1 MALFAGTTRRIDG
14 FLAPPVSHK
23 VAELPDDEFV
33 KTKQKKGQKLL
44 NHPAKNRAFVKHV
57 QSLNIKSTPP
67 PLPRIRY
74 QISRLNKQNKIN
86 SLISRY

>member
-1 MALFAGTTRRIDG
+1 MLRNILEEQLFGITVIEGIGLDHPDPSVAQRDIGAMALFAGTTRRIDG

-44 NHPAKNRAFVKHV
+44 NHPAKN
-57 QSLNIKSTPP
+57 
-67 PLPRIRY
+67 
-74 QISRLNKQNKIN
+74 
-86 SLISRY
+86 